1 MELDMNIENNLS
13 SFKLKV
19 NLKQSR
25 GILGLLGASGSGKSM
40 TLKAIAGLIKPTKGY
55 IKLND
60 TVLFDSDH
68 KINLRPQ
75 ERKVGLLFQ
84 NYALFPHMNVIQNIE
99 CGIMHI
105 DENKRR
111 ALVQDYI
118 ERFKLQGLEKHYPK
132 ELSGG
137 QMQRV
142 ALARTLITNPDILLL
157 DEPFSALDI
166 NLKSTI
172 ERDLISILNDY
183 DGIVLYVTHD
193 ISEAY
198 RICDEII
205 AYDNGTALNKR
216 KKHDLFNYPQSIIE
230 AKLTG
235 CNNLF
240 TAKKIDS
247 HTVYAQNLGYELKT
261 DTAVTDD
268 ISCIGIRAHNI
279 IFSHP
284 SADNK
289 SQPDY
294 DNIIKDSNFND
305 MCSINCR
312 NLDNST
318 NNYIKNTDLN
328 EIRNNSSNNI
338 DTSVNQQNNTYKFKI
353 VNIIE
358 NPFTNT
364 VILKN
369 PDDSFM
375 ELIEAEVS
383 KDIFSYNINDE
394 IYAQLKKE
402 SLFYF

>member
-1 MELDMNIENNLS
+1 MGLEINIENKLS
-13 SFKLKV
+13 TFKLNASFK
-19 NLKQSR
+19 QSK

-40 TLKAIAGLIKPTKGY
+40 TLKAISGLIKPTKGY

-60 TVLFDSDH
+60 TVLFDSDK

-99 CGIMHI
+99 CGIMNI
-105 DENKRR
+105 ADDKRK

-118 ERFKLQGLEKHYPK
+118 ERFKLSGLEMHYPK

-166 NLKSTI
+166 NLKNSI

-183 DGIVLYVTHD
+183 NGIVLYVTHD

-205 AYDNGTALNKR
+205 VYDNGTALDKC
-216 KKHDLFNYPQSIIE
+216 KKHDLFNYPKNITE

-235 CNNLF
+235 CTNLF
-240 TAKKIDS
+240 NAKKIDS
-247 HTVYAQNLGYELKT
+247 HTVYSEDIGYELKT
-261 DTAVTDD
+261 NAVVPDN
-268 ISCIGIRAHNI
+268 ISHIGIRAHNI
-279 IFSHP
+279 IFSNA
-284 SADNK
+284 SAHNK

-294 DNIIKDSNFND
+294 ENIFYETNFNS
-305 MCSINCR
+305 MCTINCR
-312 NLDNST
+312 NLNTTANSNT
-318 NNYIKNTDLN
+318 NNYIKNSDPNKTD
-328 EIRNNSSNNI
+328 NSS
-338 DTSVNQQNNTYKFKI
+338 
-353 VNIIE
+353 
-358 NPFTNT
+358 
-364 VILKN
+364 
-369 PDDSFM
+369 SF
-375 ELIEAEVS
+375 AAFVRR
-383 KDIFSYNINDE
+383 
-394 IYAQLKKE
+394 
-402 SLFYF
+402 